1 MAEELSVEQRVGA
14 MITGEE
20 IPQEEVAD
28 EAVEEVAATE
38 EVLEDAAEETAEET
52 AEDGAE
58 EVEAAP
64 EEELLDIEYDGVVYQ
79 VPPELKDALLRQS
92 DYTQKTQA
100 VAEQR
105 KEIEMLQQ
113 QVETTQ
119 NEQRFITGIQ
129 PDLNNLGLLQAQIQQ
144 MEAGLQQN
152 LANMTS
158 EQMFKTKIE
167 IDGMKE
173 QMSAFRQGLEVKYKQ
188 FEEAQKQSYHEL
200 LEQGSQSL
208 KKAIPDWN
216 EGKAQQVREFAVQQG
231 FNQQEVNSIIDPR
244 YVKVLWAASQY
255 EQLQEKAK
263 PAAEQIKSAPMI
275 KTKSRNP
282 MPQDTRDKLDYRNK
296 LKSKN
301 LNTRQKAKV
310 IQDEM
315 AKRFG

>member
-1 MAEELSVEQRVGA
+1 MAEELSVEERVGA
-14 MITGEE
+14 MIVGEDA
-20 IPQEEVAD
+20 PQEEI
-28 EAVEEVAATE
+28 VEEVAEEVAEEVVAETTE
-38 EVLEDAAEETAEET
+38 EVTEEVAEET
-52 AEDGAE
+52 
-58 EVEAAP
+58 
-64 EEELLDIEYDGVVYQ
+64 EELLDIEYDGVVYQ
-79 VPPELKDALLRQS
+79 VPPELKDALLRNS

-105 KEIEMLQQ
+105 KEVEMLQQ

-173 QMSAFRQGLEVKYKQ
+173 QMSAFRQGLEVKYKE

-200 LEQGSQSL
+200 LEQGAQSL
-208 KKAIPDWN
+208 KKAIPDWS
-216 EGKAQQVREFAVQQG
+216 EGKAQHVREFAVQQG

-255 EQLQEKAK
+255 EQLQAQAQ
-263 PAAEQIKSAPMI
+263 PAAEQIKSAPTI
-275 KTKSRNP
+275 RTKSRNP
-282 MPQDTRDKLDYRNK
+282 MPQNTRDKLDYKNK
-296 LKSKN
+296 IQSKK
-301 LNTRQKAKV
+301 LSARDKAKV

-315 AKRFG
+315 ARRFG

>member
-1 MAEELSVEQRVGA
+1 MAEEVSIQDRVGA
-14 MITGEE
+14 MIVGEDE
-20 IPQEEVAD
+20 PQEEVA
-28 EAVEEVAATE
+28 EELVEEVVDEVTEEVTEEATEEAGEEVEATE
-38 EVLEDAAEETAEET
+38 EVAEEY
-52 AEDGAE
+52 
-58 EVEAAP
+58 
-64 EEELLDIEYDGVVYQ
+64 LDIEYDGVTYQ
-79 VPPELKDALLRQS
+79 VPPALKDALLRQS

-100 VAEQR
+100 VSEQR
-105 KEIEMLQQ
+105 KEVEMLQQ

-119 NEQRFITGIQ
+119 NEQQFITGIQ
-129 PDLNNLGLLQAQIQQ
+129 PDLNNLGLLQAHVQQ

-173 QMSAFRQGLEVKYKQ
+173 QMNAFRQGLKVKYQ
-188 FEEAQKQSYHEL
+188 EFEEAQKHSYHEL
-200 LEQGSQSL
+200 LEQGAQSL
-208 KKAIPDWN
+208 KKSIPDWN
-216 EGKAQQVREFAVQQG
+216 EGKAQQVREFALEQG

-244 YVKVLWAASQY
+244 HVKVLWAASQY
-255 EQLQEKAK
+255 EQLQERAK

-282 MPQDTRDKLDYRNK
+282 MSRDTRDKLDYRNK
-296 LKSKN
+296 LKAKN

>member
-1 MAEELSVEQRVGA
+1 MAEELSVEERVGA
-14 MITGEE
+14 MIVGEDA
-20 IPQEEVAD
+20 PQEEI
-28 EAVEEVAATE
+28 VEEVAEEVAEEVVAETTE
-38 EVLEDAAEETAEET
+38 EVTEEVAEET
-52 AEDGAE
+52 
-58 EVEAAP
+58 
-64 EEELLDIEYDGVVYQ
+64 EELLDIEYDGVVYQ
-79 VPPELKDALLRQS
+79 VPPELKDALLRNS

-105 KEIEMLQQ
+105 KEVEMLQQ

-173 QMSAFRQGLEVKYKQ
+173 QMNAFRQGLEVKYKE

-200 LEQGSQSL
+200 LEQGAQSL

-255 EQLQEKAK
+255 EQLQAQAQ
-263 PAAEQIKSAPMI
+263 PAAEQIKSAPTI
-275 KTKSRNP
+275 RTKSRNP
-282 MPQDTRDKLDYRNK
+282 MPQDTRDKLDYKNK
-296 LKSKN
+296 IQSKK
-301 LNTRQKAKV
+301 LSARDKAKV

-315 AKRFG
+315 ARRFG

>member
-1 MAEELSVEQRVGA
+1 MAEELSVEERVGA
-14 MITGEE
+14 MIVGEDA
-20 IPQEEVAD
+20 PQEEI
-28 EAVEEVAATE
+28 VEEVAEEVAEEVVAETTE
-38 EVLEDAAEETAEET
+38 EVTEEVAEET
-52 AEDGAE
+52 
-58 EVEAAP
+58 
-64 EEELLDIEYDGVVYQ
+64 EELLDIEYDGVVYQ
-79 VPPELKDALLRQS
+79 VPPELKDALLRNS

-105 KEIEMLQQ
+105 KEVEMLQQ

-129 PDLNNLGLLQAQIQQ
+129 PDLNNLGLLQAHVQQ

-173 QMSAFRQGLEVKYKQ
+173 QMSAFRQGLEVKYKE

-200 LEQGSQSL
+200 LEQGAQSL
-208 KKAIPDWN
+208 KKAIPDWS
-216 EGKAQQVREFAVQQG
+216 ESKAQQVREFAVQQG

-255 EQLQEKAK
+255 EQLQAQAQ
-263 PAAEQIKSAPMI
+263 PAAEQIKSAPTI
-275 KTKSRNP
+275 RTKSRNP
-282 MPQDTRDKLDYRNK
+282 MPQNTRDKLDYKNK
-296 LKSKN
+296 IQSKK
-301 LNTRQKAKV
+301 LSARDKAKV

-315 AKRFG
+315 ARRFG

>member
-1 MAEELSVEQRVGA
+1 MAEEISVEQRVGA

-20 IPQEEVAD
+20 PPEAEIAEEITETIPEEA
-28 EAVEEVAATE
+28 EQREETEELEATE
-38 EVLEDAAEETAEET
+38 EITEEAAEEPAEEY
-52 AEDGAE
+52 
-58 EVEAAP
+58 
-64 EEELLDIEYDGVVYQ
+64 LDLEYDGITYQ
-79 VPPELKDALLRQS
+79 VPPALKDAFLRNA

-100 VAEQR
+100 IAEQR

-119 NEQRFITGIQ
+119 NEQTFITDIQ
-129 PDLNNLGLLQAQIQQ
+129 PELNNLGLLQAQIQQ

-152 LANMTS
+152 LASMTS

-173 QMSAFRQGLEVKYKQ
+173 QMNAFRQGLEVKYKE
-188 FEEAQKQSYHEL
+188 FEEAQKQSYNEL
-200 LEQGSQSL
+200 LEQGAQTL
-208 KKAIPDWN
+208 KKSIPDWN
-216 EGKAQQVREFAVQQG
+216 EGKAQQVREFAIQQG

-244 YVKVLWAASQY
+244 HVKVLWAASQY
-255 EQLQEKAK
+255 ERLQEKAK

-282 MPQDTRDKLDYRNK
+282 MPKDTRDKLDYRNK

>member
-129 PDLNNLGLLQAQIQQ
+129 PDLNNLGLLQAHVQQ

>member
-1 MAEELSVEQRVGA
+1 MAEELSVEERVGA
-14 MITGEE
+14 MIVGEDA
-20 IPQEEVAD
+20 PQEEI
-28 EAVEEVAATE
+28 VEEVAEEVAEEVVAETTE
-38 EVLEDAAEETAEET
+38 EVTEEVAEET
-52 AEDGAE
+52 
-58 EVEAAP
+58 
-64 EEELLDIEYDGVVYQ
+64 EELLDIEYDGVVYQ
-79 VPPELKDALLRQS
+79 VPPELKDALLRNS

-105 KEIEMLQQ
+105 KEVEMLQQ

-167 IDGMKE
+167 IDGMKD
-173 QMSAFRQGLEVKYKQ
+173 QMNAFRQGLEVKYKE
-188 FEEAQKQSYHEL
+188 FEEAQKQSYNEL
-200 LEQGSQSL
+200 LEQGAQTL
-208 KKAIPDWN
+208 KKSIPDWN

-244 YVKVLWAASQY
+244 HVKVLWAASQY
-255 EQLQEKAK
+255 ERLQEKAK

-282 MPQDTRDKLDYRNK
+282 MPKDTRDKLDYRNK
-296 LKSKN
+296 LQSKN

>member
-1 MAEELSVEQRVGA
+1 MAEELSVEERVGA
-14 MITGEE
+14 MIVGEDA
-20 IPQEEVAD
+20 PQEEI
-28 EAVEEVAATE
+28 VEEVAEEVAEEVVAETTE
-38 EVLEDAAEETAEET
+38 EVTEEVAEET
-52 AEDGAE
+52 
-58 EVEAAP
+58 
-64 EEELLDIEYDGVVYQ
+64 EELLDIEYDGVVYQ
-79 VPPELKDALLRQS
+79 VPPELKDALLRNS

-105 KEIEMLQQ
+105 KEVEMLQQ

-129 PDLNNLGLLQAQIQQ
+129 PDLNNLGLLQAHVQQ

-173 QMSAFRQGLEVKYKQ
+173 QMNAFRQGLEVKYKE

-200 LEQGSQSL
+200 LEQGAQSL

-255 EQLQEKAK
+255 EQLQAQAQ
-263 PAAEQIKSAPMI
+263 PAAEQIKSAPTI
-275 KTKSRNP
+275 RTKSRNP
-282 MPQDTRDKLDYRNK
+282 MPQDTRDKLDYKNK
-296 LKSKN
+296 IQSKK
-301 LNTRQKAKV
+301 LSARDKAKV

-315 AKRFG
+315 ARRFG

>member
-1 MAEELSVEQRVGA
+1 MAEEISVEQRVGA

-20 IPQEEVAD
+20 LPEAEIAEEITETIPEEAGQR
-28 EAVEEVAATE
+28 EETEELEATE
-38 EVLEDAAEETAEET
+38 EITEEAAEEPAEEY
-52 AEDGAE
+52 
-58 EVEAAP
+58 
-64 EEELLDIEYDGVVYQ
+64 LDLEYDGITYQ
-79 VPPELKDALLRQS
+79 VPPALKDAFLRNA

-100 VAEQR
+100 VSEQR
-105 KEIEMLQQ
+105 KEIEMLQK

-119 NEQRFITGIQ
+119 NEQTFITDIQ
-129 PDLNNLGLLQAQIQQ
+129 PELNNLGLLQAQIQQ

-152 LANMTS
+152 LASMTS

-167 IDGMKE
+167 IDGMKD
-173 QMSAFRQGLEVKYKQ
+173 QMNAFRQGLEVKYKE
-188 FEEAQKQSYHEL
+188 FEEAQKQSYNEL
-200 LEQGSQSL
+200 LEQGAQTL
-208 KKAIPDWN
+208 KKSIPDWN

-244 YVKVLWAASQY
+244 HVKVLWAASQY
-255 EQLQEKAK
+255 ERLQEKAK

-282 MPQDTRDKLDYRNK
+282 MPKDTRDKLDYRNK
-296 LKSKN
+296 LQSKN

>member
-1 MAEELSVEQRVGA
+1 MAEELSVEERVGA
-14 MITGEE
+14 MIVGEDA
-20 IPQEEVAD
+20 PQEEIVEEVAE
-28 EAVEEVAATE
+28 EAVEEVVAETTE
-38 EVLEDAAEETAEET
+38 EVTEEAAEET
-52 AEDGAE
+52 
-58 EVEAAP
+58 
-64 EEELLDIEYDGVVYQ
+64 EELLDIEYDGVVYQ
-79 VPPELKDALLRQS
+79 VPPELKDALLRNS

-105 KEIEMLQQ
+105 KEVEMLQQ

-173 QMSAFRQGLEVKYKQ
+173 QMSAFRQGLEVKYKE

-200 LEQGSQSL
+200 LEQGAQSL
-208 KKAIPDWN
+208 KKAIPDWS

-255 EQLQEKAK
+255 EQLQAQAQ
-263 PAAEQIKSAPMI
+263 PAAEQIKSAPTI
-275 KTKSRNP
+275 RTKSRNP
-282 MPQDTRDKLDYRNK
+282 MPQNTRDKLDYKNK
-296 LKSKN
+296 IQSKK
-301 LNTRQKAKV
+301 LSARDKAKV

-315 AKRFG
+315 ARRIG